1 MRTKP
6 LSDVVGVEL
15 LDYDVTNTLTPDEAA
30 ELRHLFV
37 EHQIV
42 CVRGQNP
49 SLADHDRFT
58 GYFGPLAEMLANGDT
73 GYVSNVVAGGA
84 AVKGGGPVAVTGTK
98 ELLWH
103 ADGTYGPHPGIG
115 TSLLAIQAEPGCTPT
130 QFANGVRALKKLPP
144 KLRARI
150 EGLNAIHLRDTV
162 ASDTGKPW
170 RDIYMPKDAEPG
182 RIRTYEHPLVYKGPH
197 TDNETLFVNY
207 LMLSHIQNLPREEG
221 DALLDEL
228 YAHMHADDNVYTH
241 HWQQGDMLIWDN
253 ICLQHRRPDEM
264 GGAAR
269 HFRRLVLDGWYED
282 DGTMIDWFVT
292 SSPRDL
298 AMFGRTAEMAKY
310 GADNY

>member
-6 LSDVVGVEL
+6 LSDVIGVEL
-15 LDYDVTNTLTPDEAA
+15 LDFDVTVPLSPAEAA
-30 ELRHLFV
+30 ELRRLFV

-42 CVRGQNP
+42 LVRGQNP

-58 GYFGPLAEMLANGDT
+58 GNFGPLAEMLANGDT
-73 GYVSNVVAGGA
+73 GYVSNKVPGGA

-103 ADGTYGPHPGIG
+103 ADGTYGEHPGIA
-115 TSLLAIQAEPGCTPT
+115 TSLMAVEVEPGATPT
-130 QFANGVRALKKLPP
+130 QFASGVRALEILPV
-144 KLRARI
+144 KTRARLEGLRAV
-150 EGLNAIHLRDTV
+150 HLRDTV

-182 RIRTYEHPLVYKGPH
+182 RIRTYEHPLIYKGPH
-197 TDNETLFVNY
+197 THKETLFVNY
-207 LMLSHIQNLPREEG
+207 LMLSHISNLPREEG

-228 YAHMHADDNVYTH
+228 YAHIYADENVYTH

-264 GGAAR
+264 GTAAR
-269 HFRRLVLDGWYED
+269 HLRRLVLDGWYAED
-282 DGTMIDWFVT
+282 GSVIDWFVT

-298 AMFGRTAEMAKY
+298 ALHGRTQEAARY